1 MKKTVAQK
9 MRIKNNCRAFLVD
22 APKEAIDSLE
32 LPERLTSRK
41 YYLDNTLLVNE

>member
-9 MRIKNNCRAFLVD
+9 MRIKNNYRAFLVD

-32 LPERLTSRK
+32 LPEINLAEVLFGQYITCK
-41 YYLDNTLLVNE
+41 